1 MKGSLKNM
9 CAVISTNDGKQYQT
23 PGFWPQAGAVIVGSM
38 AGNMVS
44 GLTKGVGPQLM
55 NHMKEL
61 NKGVDTVELRKAVDS
76 ALESSGMTAK
86 GVELIDVTGTGKKP
100 KFSFPFKFPMG
111 NTGEAVEN
119 AVENSTI
126 APKVTPNFKLKKA
139 LLTEMPA
146 WLRKTPFGK
155 LYISIIENMLTNG
168 NNACY
173 LPKAN
178 KVVVN
183 MEKLGTSAFHEI
195 GHSINRNSSKFW
207 KVIQKTRTP
216 FMITASTIPLI
227 GLLKRKKVEGEE
239 PKNTVDKATTFIK
252 DHCGVLTSAA
262 FVPVVAEE
270 LKATH
275 RGNKLAKQ
283 LLSPELYKKVVKTN
297 RFGAATYIL
306 TAATA
311 GVAAF
316 VVSHV
321 RDLCS
326 KPKEIKHS

>member
-1 MKGSLKNM
+1 M

-23 PGFWPQAGAVIVGSM
+23 PGFWPQAGAVIVGGM
-38 AGNMVS
+38 AGNAVKGISHGVS
-44 GLTKGVGPQLM
+44 PHLM
-55 NHMKEL
+55 NSMKEL
-61 NKGVDTVELRKAVDS
+61 NKGIDTVELRKAVDN
-76 ALESSGMTAK
+76 ALESSGMKAK
-86 GVELIDVTGTGKKP
+86 GVELIDVTASGKKP
-100 KFSFPFKFPMG
+100 KFDFSFKFPMG
-111 NTGEAVEN
+111 GVKDAVEDT
-119 AVENSTI
+119 AEHTI
-126 APKVTPNFKLKKA
+126 QKVTPNFKLKKA

-146 WLRKTPFGK
+146 KLRKTPIGK
-155 LYISIIENMLTNG
+155 LYISIIEDMLTNG

-262 FVPVVAEE
+262 FVPAVAEE